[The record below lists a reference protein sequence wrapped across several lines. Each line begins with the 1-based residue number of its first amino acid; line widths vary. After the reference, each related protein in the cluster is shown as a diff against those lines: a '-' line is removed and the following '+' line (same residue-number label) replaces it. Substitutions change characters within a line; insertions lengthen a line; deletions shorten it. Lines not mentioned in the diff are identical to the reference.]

1 MSCERIH
8 VNGPSANVLLGR
20 TDLIP
25 YNSPL
30 FTTLSCFILLLGM
43 CINNMTLEMF
53 YFWNFSMLSHG
64 TRLIIYMT
72 MVTHSML
79 SDYFSVR
86 IVHPEVHILQSI
98 SLTTEV
104 VIF

>member
-1 MSCERIH
+1 MFYSFAWNVH
-8 VNGPSANVLLGR
+8 KQHDTGNVL
-20 TDLIP
+20 
-25 YNSPL
+25 
-30 FTTLSCFILLLGM
+30 F
-43 CINNMTLEMF
+43 LE
-53 YFWNFSMLSHG
+53 FSMLSHG